1 MQRIELLFFVVGLA
15 FVMLFAAVS
24 SSPAATGKEL
34 FAQKCLNCH
43 KNGGSASVIKP
54 VKYAST
60 QWGRFFDKQKHAAVK
75 DISGQL
81 SPSETAEIKA
91 YLMSH
96 AADSDQPEA

>member
-1 MQRIELLFFVVGLA
+1 MKSIEILFLVGLS
-15 FVMLFAAVS
+15 FVMLLVAVS
-24 SSPAATGKEL
+24 PSPAATGKEL

-43 KNGGSASVIKP
+43 KSGGPASVVKP

-60 QWGRFFDKQKHAAVK
+60 QWGRFFDKQKHTAVK

-81 SPSETAEIKA
+81 SPSEADEIKA
-91 YLMSH
+91 YLMNH